1 MGVINMAQKRI
12 EFILQE
18 LDEKGSVRVAD
29 LSKQL
34 KCSEVTI
41 RNDIQKLEEKGL
53 LFRTHGGATK
63 LGAQVTVAF
72 NAGNVYKCADKK
84 QRIAEKAYEYIEN
97 RDTIILD
104 DGSISYYLAKCIKEN
119 TSKHLVVITNS
130 LVAAGILADLKHVD
144 LYLLGG
150 QVGGKLAATMGDV
163 TIRNLEECHA
173 DKAFIS
179 AYGINFDVG
188 ITSIDSPQM
197 QVKKAILKAANKIF
211 LLVDSSKFGGGY
223 VLAVCPLSS
232 ISRIITDDEIEKD
245 YIDMAKRDHVELDIV

>member
-1 MGVINMAQKRI
+1 MLQKRT

-18 LDEKGSVRVAD
+18 LEEKGSVRVAD

-34 KCSEVTI
+34 NCSDVTI
-41 RNDIQKLEEKGL
+41 RNDIQKLEERGL

-63 LGAQVTVAF
+63 LGAQLVVAY
-72 NAGNVYKCADKK
+72 NAGNVYNHADKK
-84 QRIAEKAYEYIEN
+84 QRIAEKAYEYIED

-104 DGSISYYLAKCIKEN
+104 DASISYYLAKCIKEN
-119 TSKHLVVITNS
+119 TSKHIVVITNS
-130 LVAAGILADLKHVD
+130 LVAAGVLAEVAHINLFF
-144 LYLLGG
+144 LGG

-179 AYGINFDVG
+179 AYGINFEVG

-197 QVKKAILKAANKIF
+197 QVKKAILNASKDVF
-211 LLVDSSKFGGGY
+211 LLADSNKFGGGY
-223 VLAVCPLSS
+223 VLAVCPLSR
-232 ISRIITDDEIEKD
+232 ISRIITDDEIDKK
-245 YIDMAKRDHVELDIV
+245 YIDLAKRDNVELILV

>member
-1 MGVINMAQKRI
+1 MAQKRN
-12 EFILQE
+12 EYILQE
-18 LDEKGSVRVAD
+18 LEEKGSVRVAD

-34 KCSEVTI
+34 KCSDVTI
-41 RNDIQKLEEKGL
+41 RNDIQKLEERGL

-63 LGAQVTVAF
+63 LGAQIAVVYS
-72 NAGNVYKCADKK
+72 AGNVYKCADKK
-84 QRIAEKAYEYIEN
+84 QRIAEKAYEYIED

-104 DGSISYYLAKCIKEN
+104 DGSISYYLAKCIREK

-130 LVAAGILADLKHVD
+130 LVAAGILTDLNHID
-144 LYLLGG
+144 LFLLGG

-163 TIRNLEECHA
+163 TVRNLEECHA

-179 AYGINFDVG
+179 AYGINFEVG

-197 QVKKAILKAANKIF
+197 QVKKAILKAAKDVF

-223 VLAVCPLSS
+223 VLAVCPLSR
-232 ISRIITDDEIEKD
+232 ISRIITDDEIDKEYSD
-245 YIDMAKRDHVELDIV
+245 RAKSDHVEMDIV